1 MTTAKNI
8 DNRNCFAAEEGVE
21 VVARNEDG
29 FIENHRMLFDP
40 DLEMPATS
48 DFLTADDDESAA
60 ADLSI
65 GLNDDDD
72 AVSTN
77 DIDRRN
83 GGTMNRWCVGATTTA
98 FLLLATV
105 ALFLIQQPADSTSAA
120 AVAAKRVVDNL
131 ALAECCVNTATGTC
145 HTTVKCNKKEKECI
159 KCDKKAA
166 DGTYIWMMLGEP
178 PAPGPEEPEPVN
190 GGGTTEEA
198 CCLIIA
204 ENTCHVKDKCNKDDK
219 NCQNSKCQKSGEA
232 RWQVPSKQSPAPT
245 PAPTT
250 PAPTSK
256 QSPAPTPSPTT
267 PAPTNPMPATPA
279 PTGTPTAFTPAPTP
293 APTGNGN
300 DDSTVYEYTNTGKTC
315 SIGGGNNIQGPAPL
329 ADKRNVVVDFW
340 TFGDSPYDF
349 MVDTCLDNN
358 GKASTCKE
366 CAVKNSDM
374 KKLPYPNTCT
384 FEGDDFKCL
393 KESIIPFMNRKMD
406 EGDGAFQ
413 VHLGDILKGT
423 NSAANSRR
431 CTEASFDSRAKLF
444 EPAKNF
450 LLINGDNESNECLGY
465 DIKKPSDPIRSMW
478 RSKFGTYSFT
488 SDFPE
493 ITGGGRPPLTRV
505 AGNEEIFGFE
515 YKSIAFFGLDYPA
528 GDTYITKNAPQDLN
542 QKFVNETLASDRS
555 CELKSI
561 VLFSHVA
568 PRSPV
573 DDSRSP
579 VDDSLNDY
587 FNRCGVLPTLAVL
600 GNAHPST
607 YCLTKKD
614 ERFSLTVEAFQS
626 GPLMVSVVRDLK
638 EGGGDYFHVADSDL
652 KNSNSDCP
660 KFA

>member
-1 MTTAKNI
+1 M
-8 DNRNCFAAEEGVE
+8 
-21 VVARNEDG
+21 
-29 FIENHRMLFDP
+29 
-40 DLEMPATS
+40 
-48 DFLTADDDESAA
+48 
-60 ADLSI
+60 
-65 GLNDDDD
+65 
-72 AVSTN
+72 
-77 DIDRRN
+77 
-83 GGTMNRWCVGATTTA
+83 
-98 FLLLATV
+98 
-105 ALFLIQQPADSTSAA
+105 
-120 AVAAKRVVDNL
+120 
-131 ALAECCVNTATGTC
+131 
-145 HTTVKCNKKEKECI
+145 
-159 KCDKKAA
+159 
-166 DGTYIWMMLGEP
+166 
-178 PAPGPEEPEPVN
+178 
-190 GGGTTEEA
+190 
-198 CCLIIA
+198 
-204 ENTCHVKDKCNKDDK
+204 
-219 NCQNSKCQKSGEA
+219 
-232 RWQVPSKQSPAPT
+232 
-245 PAPTT
+245 
-250 PAPTSK
+250 
-256 QSPAPTPSPTT
+256 
-267 PAPTNPMPATPA
+267 
-279 PTGTPTAFTPAPTP
+279 
-293 APTGNGN
+293 
-300 DDSTVYEYTNTGKTC
+300 
-315 SIGGGNNIQGPAPL
+315 
-329 ADKRNVVVDFW
+329 VVDFW

-349 MVDTCLDNN
+349 LVDTCLDNN
-358 GKASTCKE
+358 GKASTCRE

-444 EPAKNF
+444 QPAKNF

-465 DIKKPSDPIRSMW
+465 DIKEPSDPIRSMW
-478 RSKFGTYSFT
+478 RSKFGTLSFT

-542 QKFVNETLASDRS
+542 QKLVKETLASDTS

-573 DDSRSP
+573 DDSL
-579 VDDSLNDY
+579 DDY
-587 FNRCGVLPTLAVL
+587 FNRCGVLPTLTVL